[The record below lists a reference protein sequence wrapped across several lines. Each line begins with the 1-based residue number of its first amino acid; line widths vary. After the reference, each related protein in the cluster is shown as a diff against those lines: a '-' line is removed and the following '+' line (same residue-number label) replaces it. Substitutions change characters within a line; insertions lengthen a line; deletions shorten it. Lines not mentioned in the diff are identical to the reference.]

1 MTDSMNRRPRST
13 KQLWGS
19 VGLSFF
25 VALIIFLVFVLP
37 AEFGEDPSGL
47 GDLMGI
53 DGISA
58 YNVGVLSIED
68 EKPASDEIVFTLE
81 PFESIEY
88 KYVLGEAQSLIF
100 SWEADGEVVFDFHSE
115 EEGTDP
121 EDAMT
126 FDIGKSARESGTYVA
141 PFAGIHG
148 WFWENRGSSVVQI
161 NLVTK
166 GYFDQSIT
174 YSPSGKYKRE
184 F

>member
-1 MTDSMNRRPRST
+1 MTDSIDRQPRST
-13 KQLWGS
+13 KQLWVS
-19 VGLSFF
+19 VGVSFV
-25 VALIIFLVFVLP
+25 VAFIIFIVFVLP

-88 KYVLGEAQSLIF
+88 KYALGEAQSLIF

-115 EEGTDP
+115 EVGTDP
-121 EDAMT
+121 EDAVT

-148 WFWENRGSSVVQI
+148 WFWENRGSSAVQI

>member
-1 MTDSMNRRPRST
+1 MTESSDRESKPT
-13 KQLWGS
+13 KQVWLS
-19 VGLSFF
+19 LALSFV
-25 VALIIFLVFVLP
+25 VAFIVFLVFVLP
-37 AEFGEDPSGL
+37 AEFGKDPSGL
-47 GDLMGI
+47 GELMGI

-58 YNVGVLSIED
+58 YNVGVLSVED
-68 EKPASDEIVFTLE
+68 EKPVSDEIVFTLE

-88 KYVLGEAQSLIF
+88 KYVLGEGQSLIF
-100 SWEADGEVVFDFHSE
+100 FWEADGDVVFDFHSE

-121 EDAMT
+121 EDAVT
-126 FDIGKSARESGTYVA
+126 FDVGRSASESGTYVA

-148 WFWENRGSSVVQI
+148 WFWENRGSSVVEI
-161 NLVTK
+161 NLLTK